1 MAEKNVNLSL
11 VMAHADTPTLLK
23 NQSNNNVDEQVEI
36 YLGLANKLLRA
47 GVEYLAITSIA
58 GHFCIEEFIDK
69 SPLRVV
75 NIIDSIKTELSNK
88 NYKKIGMLGTKM
100 VMETSFYSKL
110 NSVEIV
116 KLNSLELNQVHE
128 AYIAMATAGFATK
141 NHKAIFDTAAQ
152 KLINEHSCDCV
163 LLAGTD
169 LALVYNETNPAD
181 FPMLNCAQVHADDI
195 IQFACV

>member
-1 MAEKNVNLSL
+1 MNIGMIVGIGPAATDYYYRYIIRKMAEKNVNLSL

-23 NQSNNNVDEQVEI
+23 NQSNNNVDEQVKI

-100 VMETSFYSKL
+100 VMETSFYS
-110 NSVEIV
+110 NC
-116 KLNSLELNQVHE
+116 
-128 AYIAMATAGFATK
+128 
-141 NHKAIFDTAAQ
+141 
-152 KLINEHSCDCV
+152 KLITKSLSV
-163 LLAGTD
+163 LG
-169 LALVYNETNPAD
+169 ALH
-181 FPMLNCAQVHADDI
+181 LLHA
-195 IQFACV
+195 